1 MKPKVMFNK
10 DGFIF
15 RNEML
20 DLIKLLGM
28 PKAEFIKMM
37 EAGFYDKEMPTTY
50 KEMKTIVNW
59 FDQRGYVE
67 HE

>member
-1 MKPKVMFNK
+1 MKRKPLYNK
-10 DGFIF
+10 KGFIF

-20 DLIKLLGM
+20 DLVKLLGM

-37 EAGFYDKEMPTTY
+37 EEGFHDASMPTTY

-59 FDQRGYVE
+59 FDERGYVE